1 MPTKRNKLCTS
12 LLPSNDKELKEW
24 LSNAIEGDFLEIRAD
39 HIPRISWA
47 RTLKNVDTPIIATL
61 RTKSQGGFWEG
72 SDAEYLKFA
81 KAACKAEVAYVDI
94 EFASAKCIDSLP
106 KDRKTKVI
114 LSYHTRD
121 NDAEKLTAILE
132 EMLEVK
138 ADVYKLIYTAQSL
151 NDSLIAK
158 RLIKKAK
165 LSKVKYVIHGM
176 DDDGKLSRIMGALD
190 GNEWT
195 YVANAFDKTTASGQ
209 LTLLEASN
217 YFNIPEKRNKT
228 RVLGLIGS
236 PIHQS
241 KGWRLHNDLIAQHL
255 KNRKANDPDYIYL
268 NFHVEELES
277 FWEKW
282 HPHLH
287 GLSVTIP
294 HKETIVP
301 FLDDFTT
308 EVKISGV
315 CNTLIKTSK
324 GWTGHNTDFL
334 ALQALLT
341 PVRHLLGSGAL
352 VIGTGATARSAIA
365 ALKRLDIKP
374 VFVVGRNQERGNL
387 LSEKLGIDFLLESEV
402 HYAGVSGIIQ
412 TTPVGMVPYTDR
424 YPTGTSHFRR
434 ERVVLDVIY
443 NPPVTRFLQIAQDRG
458 CRIISG
464 VDMFLLQ
471 AAKQFEI
478 FTGQSITP
486 EDVERAYQRIG
497 I

>member
-1 MPTKRNKLCTS
+1 MPPT
-12 LLPSNDKELKEW
+12 DKELKTW
-24 LSNAIEGDFLEIRAD
+24 LSTDLDGDLLEIRAD
-39 HIPRISWA
+39 HLPRLRWA
-47 RTLKNVDTPIIATL
+47 KVQSATKMPIIATL
-61 RTKSQGGFWEG
+61 RTKEQGGFWEG
-72 SDAEYLKFA
+72 TNAEYLRFA
-81 KAACKAEVAYVDI
+81 KAACKAEVAYIDI
-94 EFASAKCIDSLP
+94 EFPSAAIIEKLPADS
-106 KDRKTKVI
+106 KTKVI
-114 LSYHTRD
+114 LSYHTQE
-121 NDAEKLTAILE
+121 NDAEKLIALFND
-132 EMLEVK
+132 MLEIK
-138 ADVYKLIYTAQSL
+138 ADVYKLIYSAQSL
-151 NDSLIAK
+151 NDSIIAAD
-158 RLIKKAK
+158 LIKLAK
-165 LSKVKYVIHGM
+165 SKKVKYVIHAMEDSGTV
-176 DDDGKLSRIMGALD
+176 SRLMGALN

-209 LTLLEASN
+209 ITYLEATN
-217 YFNIPEKRNKT
+217 YFRISQKRNNT

-255 KNRKANDPDYIYL
+255 KGSSASDPDYIYL
-268 NFHVEELES
+268 NFHVEELAE

-294 HKETIVP
+294 HKEDIVP
-301 FLDDFTT
+301 YLDSFTT

-315 CNTLIKTSK
+315 CNTLVKTK
-324 GWTGHNTDFL
+324 NGWVGHNTDFL

-341 PVRHLLGSGAL
+341 PVRHLLGNGAL

-374 VFVVGRNQERGNL
+374 VFVVGRNHERGNL

-486 EDVERAYQRIG
+486 EDVQRVYQGIG
-497 I
+497 V